1 MKISI
6 VTPTWNQ
13 EKFIERTIESIINQ
27 RGDFELEYIIMDG
40 GSNDGTVDILKK
52 YDKILKDKK
61 YSHITYIWKSEK
73 DKGQSDAINKGM
85 KMVTGDVVAFLN
97 SDDTYLENTFS
108 KIVKAFENNSS
119 FNWVF
124 GKCRIINKDDEE
136 ISKAITIYKNIL
148 LNIHSIPLLLAEN
161 YISQPATFWR
171 REVLDEVGLFN
182 EKEHIV
188 MDYEYWLRIVTKYGD
203 GYFLNEYL
211 ANFRYYD
218 TSKSGSRFK
227 EQFSDELRVAKK
239 YGKNYPLSI
248 LLHELNRIKIVTA
261 YTLINKL
268 KSIIPSNRK

>member
-13 EKFIERTIESIINQ
+13 KNFIERTIESIIKQ
-27 RGDFELEYIIMDG
+27 KGDFELEYIIMDG
-40 GSNDGTVDILKK
+40 GSTDGTVEILKK
-52 YDKILKDKK
+52 YEQILKDKK

-85 KMVTGDVVAFLN
+85 KMVTGDIAAFMN
-97 SDDTYLENTFS
+97 SDDTYTEDTFA
-108 KIVKAFENNSS
+108 KIVDVFENNSS
-119 FNWVF
+119 VRWVF
-124 GKCRIINKDDEE
+124 GKVRIINENDLE
-136 ISKAITIYKNIL
+136 ISKAITLYKNIL
-148 LNIHSIPLLLAEN
+148 LNLHSVPLLLAEN

-182 EKEHIV
+182 EEEHLV

-203 GYFLNEYL
+203 GYFLNDYL

-227 EQFSDELRVAKK
+227 EQFRDELRVARK
-239 YGKNYPLSI
+239 YGMNYPLSI
-248 LLHELNRIKIVTA
+248 LLHEFNRIKIITA
-261 YTLINKL
+261 YTVINFAKRLIK
-268 KSIIPSNRK
+268 K